1 LSLAG
6 RPDLELK
13 NFNEPFIQ
21 NNMKKLVLAICLCL
35 AFSTIQAQQKK
46 VLNILAI
53 GAHPDDCDSKFG
65 GTAALF
71 AKMGHNVKFLSLTN
85 GDAGHYAMGG
95 GVLAKK
101 RRQEAKDAAKA
112 LGISEYEVLDNH
124 DGELFPTLNVRLE
137 VIRRIRDWDAD
148 IVLGLRPNDYH
159 PDHRNA
165 GSVVQDAAYMNIVP
179 NVAPDTPPLK
189 KNPVFLYMSDH
200 FKKPYPFQKDI
211 AVIVDDVIDTKVK
224 GLAAHD
230 SQMFEWLPWTRGV
243 DVSTIPTEEKARL
256 AWLKE
261 AWMNRAP
268 DASTL
273 EAVKKWY
280 PGVDVSQVKQV
291 EFFEICEYG
300 KQPSDEEI
308 KMLFPMLGT
317 K

>member
-1 LSLAG
+1 
-6 RPDLELK
+6 
-13 NFNEPFIQ
+13 
-21 NNMKKLVLAICLCL
+21 MKKLVLAICLCV

-112 LGISEYEVLDNH
+112 LGIAEYEVLDNH

-211 AVIVDDVIDTKVK
+211 AVIVDDVIDTKVR

-243 DVSTIPTEEKARL
+243 DVSTIPTEETARL

-261 AWMNRAP
+261 AWMNRKP
-268 DASTL
+268 DASSL
-273 EAVKKWY
+273 EALKKWY
-280 PGVDVSQVKQV
+280 PKVDVSQVKQV
-291 EFFEICEYG
+291 EVFEICEYG
-300 KQPSDEEI
+300 KQPTDEEI
-308 KMLFPMLGT
+308 REMFPMLGS

>member
-1 LSLAG
+1 M
-6 RPDLELK
+6 R
-13 NFNEPFIQ
+13 
-21 NNMKKLVLAICLCL
+21 KLIMAICLCA
-35 AFSTIQAQQKK
+35 AFTTLQAQQKK
-46 VLNILAI
+46 ALNILAI

-71 AKMGHNVKFLSLTN
+71 AKMGHNVKFLALTN

-95 GVLAKK
+95 GILGKK
-101 RRQEAKDAAKA
+101 RRQEAKNAAKA
-112 LGISEYEVLDNH
+112 LGIAEYEVLDNH

-179 NVAPDTPPLK
+179 NVAPDTEPLK

-211 AVIVDDVIDTKVK
+211 AVIVDDVLDTKVK

-230 SQMFEWLPWTRGV
+230 SQMFEWLPWTNGV
-243 DVSTIPTEEKARL
+243 DVSTIPTGEQERL
-256 AWLKE
+256 DWLKKR
-261 AWMNRAP
+261 WMDRTP
-268 DASTL
+268 DESTL

-280 PGVDVSQVKQV
+280 PNTDISKVKQV

-300 KQPSDEEI
+300 KQPTDEEI
-308 KMLFPMLGT
+308 KEMFPMLGS

>member
-1 LSLAG
+1 MKNLA
-6 RPDLELK
+6 L
-13 NFNEPFIQ
+13 FIF
-21 NNMKKLVLAICLCL
+21 LCL
-35 AFSTIQAQQKK
+35 AFTTSKAQEKK

-71 AKMGHNVKFLSLTN
+71 AKMGHNVKFLALTN
-85 GDAGHYAMGG
+85 GDAGHQSMGG
-95 GVLAKK
+95 GPLAK
-101 RRQEAKDAAKA
+101 RRRLEAKDAAKA
-112 LGISEYEVLDNH
+112 LGIAEYEVLDNH
-124 DGELFPTLNVRLE
+124 DGELFPTLTLRLD
-137 VIRRIRDWDAD
+137 VIRRIRNWNAD

-189 KNPVFLYMSDH
+189 KNPVFLYMNDN

-211 AVIVDDVIDTKVK
+211 AVIIDDVIDTKVK
-224 GLAAHD
+224 GLAAHE
-230 SQMFEWLPWTRGV
+230 SQMFEWGPWTNGT
-243 DVSTIPTEEKARL
+243 DPSTIPSGETERL
-256 AWLKE
+256 AWLK
-261 AWMNRAP
+261 AKWMNRKP

-280 PGVDVSQVKQV
+280 PTVDVSNVKQV

-300 KQPSDEEI
+300 KQPTDQEI
-308 KMLFPMLGT
+308 KQMFPMLGS

>member
-1 LSLAG
+1 M
-6 RPDLELK
+6 R
-13 NFNEPFIQ
+13 
-21 NNMKKLVLAICLCL
+21 KLTMAICLCF
-35 AFSTIQAQQKK
+35 AFVVMQAQEKK
-46 VLNILAI
+46 VLNIIAI

-71 AKMGHNVKFLSLTN
+71 AKMGHNVKFLALTN
-85 GDAGHYAMGG
+85 GDAGHQSMGG
-95 GVLAKK
+95 GPLAKK

-112 LGISEYEVLDNH
+112 LGIAEYEVLDNH

-137 VIRRIRDWDAD
+137 VIRRIRGWDAD

-179 NVAPDTPPLK
+179 NVAPDTPPLD

-200 FKKPYPFQKDI
+200 FQKPYPFQKDI
-211 AVIVDDVIDTKVK
+211 AVIVDEVIDTKVA

-230 SQMFEWLPWTRGV
+230 SQMFEWLPWTAGT
-243 DVSTIPTEEKARL
+243 DLSTIPKGKEERL
-256 AWLKE
+256 AWLKNR
-261 AWMNRAP
+261 WMNRKP

-273 EAVKKWY
+273 EAAKKWY
-280 PGVDVSQVKQV
+280 PGRDMSKVQQV

-300 KQPSDEEI
+300 KQPTEEEI
-308 KMLFPMLGT
+308 KQLFPMLGS

>member
-1 LSLAG
+1 MRKLVSIICLSLVFMTA
-6 RPDLELK
+6 
-13 NFNEPFIQ
+13 
-21 NNMKKLVLAICLCL
+21 
-35 AFSTIQAQQKK
+35 QAQEKK

-71 AKMGHNVKFLSLTN
+71 AKMGHNVKFLALTN
-85 GDAGHYAMGG
+85 GDAGHQSKGG
-95 GVLAKK
+95 GPLAKI

-112 LGISEYEVLDNH
+112 LGIAEYEVLDNH

-137 VIRRIRDWDAD
+137 VIRRIRNWDAD

-179 NVAPDTPPLK
+179 NVAPDTPPLQ

-211 AVIVDDVIDTKVK
+211 AVIIDDVIDTKVK
-224 GLAAHD
+224 GLAAHE
-230 SQMFEWLPWTRGV
+230 SQMFEWLPWTNGT
-243 DVSTIPTEEKARL
+243 DLSTIPTGEKERL
-256 AWLKE
+256 AWLKDK
-261 AWMNRAP
+261 WMNRKP
-268 DASTL
+268 DAATL
-273 EAVKKWY
+273 ETVKKWY
-280 PGVDVSQVKQV
+280 PNVDVSKVKQV

-300 KQPSDEEI
+300 KQPTDAEI
-308 KMLFPMLGT
+308 KEMFPMLGS

>member
-1 LSLAG
+1 
-6 RPDLELK
+6 
-13 NFNEPFIQ
+13 
-21 NNMKKLVLAICLCL
+21 MKKFTLIICLCL
-35 AFSTIQAQQKK
+35 AFTMGQAQEKK

-71 AKMGHNVKFLSLTN
+71 AKMGHNVKFLALTN
-85 GDAGHYAMGG
+85 GDAGHQSMGG
-95 GVLAKK
+95 GPLAK
-101 RRQEAKDAAKA
+101 RRRLEAKDAAKA
-112 LGISEYEVLDNH
+112 LGIAEYEVLDNH
-124 DGELFPTLNVRLE
+124 DGELFPTLTVRLE
-137 VIRRIRDWDAD
+137 VIRRIRNWDAD

-189 KNPVFLYMSDH
+189 KNPVFLYMSDN
-200 FKKPYPFQKDI
+200 FKKPYPFQKDV
-211 AVIVDDVIDTKVK
+211 AVIIDDVIDTKVM
-224 GLAAHD
+224 GLAAHE
-230 SQMFEWLPWTRGV
+230 SQMFEWLPWTNGT
-243 DVSTIPTEEKARL
+243 DPATIPTSKTERL
-256 AWLKE
+256 AWLK
-261 AWMNRAP
+261 ARWMNRKP

-280 PGVDVSQVKQV
+280 PNVNTSNVKQV

-300 KQPSDEEI
+300 KQPTDQEI
-308 KMLFPMLGT
+308 KEMFPMLGG

>member
-1 LSLAG
+1 M
-6 RPDLELK
+6 R
-13 NFNEPFIQ
+13 
-21 NNMKKLVLAICLCL
+21 KLMMAICLCF
-35 AFSTIQAQQKK
+35 AFATIQAQEKK
-46 VLNILAI
+46 VLNIIAI

-71 AKMGHNVKFLSLTN
+71 AKMGHNVKFLALTN
-85 GDAGHYAMGG
+85 GDAGHQSMGG
-95 GVLAKK
+95 GPLAKK

-112 LGISEYEVLDNH
+112 LGIAEYEVLDNH

-137 VIRRIRDWDAD
+137 VIRRIRGWNAD

-230 SQMFEWLPWTRGV
+230 SHMFEWLPWTNGM
-243 DVSTIPTEEKARL
+243 DLATIPKGEKERL
-256 AWLKE
+256 AWLKDR
-261 AWMNRAP
+261 WMNRKP
-268 DASTL
+268 DAGTL
-273 EAVKKWY
+273 EVVKKWY
-280 PGVDVSQVKQV
+280 PNVDVSKVKQV

-300 KQPSDEEI
+300 KQPTEEEI
-308 KMLFPMLGT
+308 KELFPMLGT
-317 K
+317 E

>member
-1 LSLAG
+1 M
-6 RPDLELK
+6 R
-13 NFNEPFIQ
+13 
-21 NNMKKLVLAICLCL
+21 KLIMAVCLCFAVATL
-35 AFSTIQAQQKK
+35 QAQQKK

-85 GDAGHYAMGG
+85 GDAGHHAMGG
-95 GVLAKK
+95 GILGKK
-101 RRQEAKDAAKA
+101 RRQESVNAAKA
-112 LGISEYEVLDNH
+112 LGIAEYEVLDNH
-124 DGELFPTLNVRLE
+124 DGELLPTLNVRLE
-137 VIRRIRDWDAD
+137 VIRRIRDWNAD

-200 FKKPYPFQKDI
+200 FQKPYPFQKDI
-211 AVIVDDVIDTKVK
+211 AVIVDDVIDVKVK

-243 DVSTIPTEEKARL
+243 DLSTIPTEEKARL

-261 AWMNRAP
+261 TWMNRKP
-268 DASTL
+268 DAGTL

-280 PGVDVSQVKQV
+280 PNVDVSKVKQV
-291 EFFEICEYG
+291 EVFEICEYG
-300 KQPSDEEI
+300 KQPTDEEI
-308 KMLFPMLGT
+308 REMFPMLGS

>member
-1 LSLAG
+1 
-6 RPDLELK
+6 
-13 NFNEPFIQ
+13 
-21 NNMKKLVLAICLCL
+21 MKKLVLAICLCF

-273 EAVKKWY
+273 EALKKWY

>member
-1 LSLAG
+1 
-6 RPDLELK
+6 
-13 NFNEPFIQ
+13 
-21 NNMKKLVLAICLCL
+21 MKKLIMAICLCF
-35 AFSTIQAQQKK
+35 AFTTIQAQQKK

-71 AKMGHNVKFLSLTN
+71 AQMGHNVKFLALTN
-85 GDAGHYAMGG
+85 GDAGHYDMGG
-95 GVLAKK
+95 GVLAKR
-101 RRQEAKDAAKA
+101 RRQEAKNAAKA

-189 KNPVFLYMSDH
+189 KNPVFLYMSDR
-200 FKKPYPFQKDI
+200 FQKPYPFQKDI

-230 SQMFEWLPWTRGV
+230 SQMFEWLPWTNGV
-243 DVSTIPTEEKARL
+243 DLSTIPTGEKERL

-261 AWMNRAP
+261 KWMNRTA

-280 PGVDVSQVKQV
+280 PNVDVSDVKHV
-291 EFFEICEYG
+291 EYFEICEYG
-300 KQPSDEEI
+300 KQPTDEEI
-308 KMLFPMLGT
+308 KAMFPMLGS

>member
-1 LSLAG
+1 
-6 RPDLELK
+6 
-13 NFNEPFIQ
+13 
-21 NNMKKLVLAICLCL
+21 M
-35 AFSTIQAQQKK
+35 
-46 VLNILAI
+46 
-53 GAHPDDCDSKFG
+53 
-65 GTAALF
+65 
-71 AKMGHNVKFLSLTN
+71 
-85 GDAGHYAMGG
+85 
-95 GVLAKK
+95 AKK

-112 LGISEYEVLDNH
+112 LGIAEYEVLDNH

-137 VIRRIRDWDAD
+137 VIRRIRGWNAD

-230 SQMFEWLPWTRGV
+230 SQMFEWLPWTNGM
-243 DVSTIPTEEKARL
+243 DLATIPKGEKERL
-256 AWLKE
+256 AWLKDR
-261 AWMNRAP
+261 WMNRKP
-268 DASTL
+268 DAGTL
-273 EAVKKWY
+273 EVVKKWY
-280 PGVDVSQVKQV
+280 PNVDVSKVKQV

-300 KQPSDEEI
+300 KQPTEEEI
-308 KMLFPMLGT
+308 KELFPMLGT
-317 K
+317 E

>member
-1 LSLAG
+1 
-6 RPDLELK
+6 
-13 NFNEPFIQ
+13 
-21 NNMKKLVLAICLCL
+21 MKKLVLAICLCF

-112 LGISEYEVLDNH
+112 LGIAEYEVLDNH

-211 AVIVDDVIDTKVK
+211 AVIVDDVIDTKVR

-243 DVSTIPTEEKARL
+243 DVSTIPTEETARL

-261 AWMNRAP
+261 AWMNRKP
-268 DASTL
+268 DASWL
-273 EAVKKWY
+273 EALKKWY
-280 PGVDVSQVKQV
+280 PKVDVSQVKQV
-291 EFFEICEYG
+291 EVFEICEYG
-300 KQPSDEEI
+300 KQPTDEEI
-308 KMLFPMLGT
+308 REMFPMLGS

>member
-1 LSLAG
+1 M
-6 RPDLELK
+6 R
-13 NFNEPFIQ
+13 
-21 NNMKKLVLAICLCL
+21 KLMMAICLCF
-35 AFSTIQAQQKK
+35 AFATIQAQEKK
-46 VLNILAI
+46 VLNIIAI

-71 AKMGHNVKFLSLTN
+71 AKMGHNVKFLALTN
-85 GDAGHYAMGG
+85 GDAGHQSMGG
-95 GVLAKK
+95 GPLAKK

-112 LGISEYEVLDNH
+112 LGIAEYEVLDNH

-137 VIRRIRDWDAD
+137 VIRRIRGWNAD

-230 SQMFEWLPWTRGV
+230 SQMFEWLPWTNGM
-243 DVSTIPTEEKARL
+243 DLATIPKGEKERL
-256 AWLKE
+256 AWLKDR
-261 AWMNRAP
+261 WMNRKP
-268 DASTL
+268 DAGTL
-273 EAVKKWY
+273 EVEKKWY
-280 PGVDVSQVKQV
+280 PNVDVSKVKQV

-300 KQPSDEEI
+300 KQPTEEEI
-308 KMLFPMLGT
+308 KELFPMLGT
-317 K
+317 E

>member
-1 LSLAG
+1 M
-6 RPDLELK
+6 R
-13 NFNEPFIQ
+13 
-21 NNMKKLVLAICLCL
+21 KLIMAVCLCFAVVTL
-35 AFSTIQAQQKK
+35 QAQQKK

-85 GDAGHYAMGG
+85 GDAGHHAMGG
-95 GVLAKK
+95 GILGKK
-101 RRQEAKDAAKA
+101 RRQESVNAAKA
-112 LGISEYEVLDNH
+112 LGIAEYEVLDNH
-124 DGELFPTLNVRLE
+124 DGELLPTLNVRLE
-137 VIRRIRDWDAD
+137 VIRRIRDWNAD

-200 FKKPYPFQKDI
+200 FQKPYPFIKDI
-211 AVIVDDVIDTKVK
+211 AVIVDDVIDVKVK

-243 DVSTIPTEEKARL
+243 DLSTIPTEEKARL

-261 AWMNRAP
+261 RWMDRKP

-280 PGVDVSQVKQV
+280 PNVDVSKVKQV
-291 EFFEICEYG
+291 EVFEICEYG
-300 KQPSDEEI
+300 KQPTEEEI
-308 KMLFPMLGT
+308 KEMFPMLGS

>member
-1 LSLAG
+1 MRKLTLALCLSLAFT
-6 RPDLELK
+6 L
-13 NFNEPFIQ
+13 
-21 NNMKKLVLAICLCL
+21 M
-35 AFSTIQAQQKK
+35 QAQEKK
-46 VLNILAI
+46 VLNIIAI

-71 AKMGHNVKFLSLTN
+71 AKMGHNVKFLALTN
-85 GDAGHYAMGG
+85 GDAGHQSMGG
-95 GVLAKK
+95 GPLAKK

-112 LGISEYEVLDNH
+112 LGIAEYEVLDNH

-137 VIRRIRDWDAD
+137 VIRRIREWDAD

-200 FKKPYPFQKDI
+200 FQKPYPFQKDI

-224 GLAAHD
+224 GLASHD
-230 SQMFEWLPWTRGV
+230 SQMFEWLPWTTGT
-243 DVSTIPTEEKARL
+243 DLSTIPTGEQERL
-256 AWLKE
+256 VWLKNK
-261 AWMNRAP
+261 WMNRKP

-273 EAVKKWY
+273 EAAKKWY
-280 PGVDVSQVKQV
+280 PGRDMSKVQQI

-300 KQPSDEEI
+300 KQPTEEEL
-308 KMLFPMLGT
+308 KQLFQTLGG

>member
-1 LSLAG
+1 M
-6 RPDLELK
+6 R
-13 NFNEPFIQ
+13 
-21 NNMKKLVLAICLCL
+21 KLMMAICLCF
-35 AFSTIQAQQKK
+35 AFATIQAQEKK
-46 VLNILAI
+46 VLNIIAI

-71 AKMGHNVKFLSLTN
+71 AKMGHNVKFLALTN
-85 GDAGHYAMGG
+85 GDAGHQSMGG
-95 GVLAKK
+95 GPLAKK

-112 LGISEYEVLDNH
+112 LGIAEYEVLDNH

-137 VIRRIRDWDAD
+137 VIRRIRGWNAD

-230 SQMFEWLPWTRGV
+230 SQMFEWLPWTNGM
-243 DVSTIPTEEKARL
+243 DLATIPKGEKERL
-256 AWLKE
+256 AWLKDR
-261 AWMNRAP
+261 WMNRKP
-268 DASTL
+268 DVGTL
-273 EAVKKWY
+273 EVVKKWY
-280 PGVDVSQVKQV
+280 PNVDVSKVKQV

-300 KQPSDEEI
+300 KQPTEEEI
-308 KMLFPMLGT
+308 KELFPMLGT
-317 K
+317 E

>member
-1 LSLAG
+1 M
-6 RPDLELK
+6 R
-13 NFNEPFIQ
+13 
-21 NNMKKLVLAICLCL
+21 KLVMAVCLCF
-35 AFSTIQAQQKK
+35 AFTTIQAQQKK
-46 VLNILAI
+46 ALNILAI

-71 AKMGHNVKFLSLTN
+71 AKMGHNVKFLALTN

-112 LGISEYEVLDNH
+112 LGIAEYEVLDNH

-137 VIRRIRDWDAD
+137 VIRRIREWDAD

-179 NVAPDTPPLK
+179 NVAPDTPPLE

-230 SQMFEWLPWTRGV
+230 SQMFEWLPWTNGV
-243 DVSTIPTEEKARL
+243 DVSTIPTGEQERL
-256 AWLKE
+256 KWLKE
-261 AWMNRAP
+261 KWMNRKP

-280 PGVDVSQVKQV
+280 PNVDTSKVNQV

-300 KQPSDEEI
+300 KQPTDEEI
-308 KMLFPMLGT
+308 KQMFPMLGS

>member
-1 LSLAG
+1 M
-6 RPDLELK
+6 R
-13 NFNEPFIQ
+13 
-21 NNMKKLVLAICLCL
+21 KLVMAVCLCF
-35 AFSTIQAQQKK
+35 AFSTLQAQQKK

-95 GVLAKK
+95 GVLGKK

-112 LGISEYEVLDNH
+112 LGIAEYEVLDNH

-200 FKKPYPFQKDI
+200 FQKPYPFQKDI
-211 AVIVDDVIDTKVK
+211 AVIIDDVIDTKVK

-230 SQMFEWLPWTRGV
+230 SQMFEWLPWTNGV
-243 DVSTIPTEEKARL
+243 DVSTIPTDGQERL
-256 AWLKE
+256 DWLKDK
-261 AWMNRAP
+261 WMNRTA

-280 PGVDVSQVKQV
+280 PNTDISKVKHV

-300 KQPSDEEI
+300 KQPTDQEI
-308 KMLFPMLGT
+308 KEMFPMLGS

>member
-1 LSLAG
+1 M
-6 RPDLELK
+6 R
-13 NFNEPFIQ
+13 
-21 NNMKKLVLAICLCL
+21 KLMMAICLCF
-35 AFSTIQAQQKK
+35 AFATIQAQEKK
-46 VLNILAI
+46 VLNIIAI

-71 AKMGHNVKFLSLTN
+71 AKMGHNVKFLALTN
-85 GDAGHYAMGG
+85 GDAGHQSMGG
-95 GVLAKK
+95 GPLAKK

-112 LGISEYEVLDNH
+112 LGIAEYEVLDNH
-124 DGELFPTLNVRLE
+124 DGELCPTLNVRLE
-137 VIRRIRDWDAD
+137 LIRRIRGWNAD

-230 SQMFEWLPWTRGV
+230 SQMFEWLPWTNGM
-243 DVSTIPTEEKARL
+243 DLATIPKGEKERL
-256 AWLKE
+256 AWLKDR
-261 AWMNRAP
+261 WMNRKP
-268 DASTL
+268 DAGTL
-273 EAVKKWY
+273 EVVKKWY
-280 PGVDVSQVKQV
+280 PNVDVSKVKQV

-300 KQPSDEEI
+300 KQPTEEEI
-308 KMLFPMLGT
+308 KELFPMLGT
-317 K
+317 E

>member
-1 LSLAG
+1 
-6 RPDLELK
+6 
-13 NFNEPFIQ
+13 
-21 NNMKKLVLAICLCL
+21 MKKLVLAICLCV

-65 GTAALF
+65 GTAVLF

-112 LGISEYEVLDNH
+112 LGIAEYEVLDNH

-211 AVIVDDVIDTKVK
+211 AVIVDDVIDTKVR

-243 DVSTIPTEEKARL
+243 DVSTIPTEETARL

-261 AWMNRAP
+261 AWMNRKP
-268 DASTL
+268 DASWL
-273 EAVKKWY
+273 EALKKWY
-280 PGVDVSQVKQV
+280 PKVDVSQVKQV
-291 EFFEICEYG
+291 EVFEICEYG
-300 KQPSDEEI
+300 KQPTDEEI
-308 KMLFPMLGT
+308 REMFPMLGS

>member
-1 LSLAG
+1 M
-6 RPDLELK
+6 R
-13 NFNEPFIQ
+13 
-21 NNMKKLVLAICLCL
+21 KLVLAICLSF
-35 AFSTIQAQQKK
+35 AVATVWAQEKK
-46 VLNILAI
+46 VLNIIAI

-71 AKMGHNVKFLSLTN
+71 AKMGHNVKFLALTN
-85 GDAGHYAMGG
+85 GDAGHQSMGG
-95 GVLAKK
+95 GPLAKK

-112 LGISEYEVLDNH
+112 LGIAEYEVLDNH

-230 SQMFEWLPWTRGV
+230 SQMFEWLPWTNGT
-243 DVSTIPTEEKARL
+243 DLSTIPKGEKERL
-256 AWLKE
+256 AWLKSR
-261 AWMNRAP
+261 WMNRKP

-273 EAVKKWY
+273 EVVKKWY
-280 PGVDVSQVKQV
+280 PNADISKVKQV

-300 KQPSDEEI
+300 KQPTEEEI
-308 KMLFPMLGT
+308 KELFPMLGT